1 MQILARTGHPD
12 FLDLPWTEP
21 LAEWRSERLVQVVRG
36 ISRHVVRFVEYEGAI
51 YALKELPAHLARREY
66 GHLRR
71 LGAEGMPVV
80 EAVGVVTDRGPDLEA
95 MLITRH
101 LDYSLPYRALF
112 GTRGIANLRAKLLDS
127 LAELLVRLHLAGF
140 FWGDCSLSNT
150 LFRRDAGAL
159 SAYLVDAET
168 GEMHPTLTDGQRGH
182 DLALAVENIAGE
194 LLDVQ
199 AWRGLPE
206 ELDPFEV
213 AAGVEEAYDSLWSEL
228 TREETFGPDERHRI
242 DERLHRLNELG
253 FDVEE
258 IELERDGDA
267 YRLRLDPH
275 VVEPGHHR
283 RRLLQLTGLSAQE
296 NQARRLLNDLT
307 RFRASVE
314 ETAGRQL
321 PITVVAYRWL
331 SEVFEPAVAAVPEEL
346 WGKREAAEVFHE
358 ILEHRWYLSE
368 RERKDVGILEAAESY
383 VRDVLRHAPDERVVA
398 GAATDEAEEDS
409 GDVEDEVESQL

>member
-1 MQILARTGHPD
+1 VQILARTGHPD

-21 LAEWRSERLVQVVRG
+21 LAEWRHERLVQVVRG
-36 ISRHVVRFVEYEGAI
+36 ISRHVVRFVEYEGAV
-51 YALKELPAHLARREY
+51 YALKELPAALARREY
-66 GHLRR
+66 GLLRR

-80 EAVGVVTDRGPDLEA
+80 DGVGVVTERGRDLEA
-95 MLITRH
+95 VLITRH

-112 GTRGIANLRAKLLDS
+112 GTRGLTDLRAKLLDS
-127 LAELLVRLHLAGF
+127 LAELLVRIHLAGF

-168 GEMHPTLTDGQRGH
+168 GELHPSLTDGQRGH
-182 DLALAVENIAGE
+182 DLMLAEENIAGE
-194 LLDVQ
+194 LMDVE

-206 ELDPFEV
+206 GIEPFEI
-213 AAGVEEAYDSLWSEL
+213 AAGVVEAYESLWSEL
-228 TREETFGPDERHRI
+228 TREERFGPNEKHRI
-242 DERLHRLNELG
+242 EERLRRLNELG

-258 IELERDGDA
+258 IELERDGDS
-267 YRLRLDPH
+267 YSLRLDPH

-283 RRLLQLTGLSAQE
+283 RRLLQLTGLNAQE
-296 NQARRLLNDLT
+296 NQARRLINDLT

-314 ETAGRQL
+314 ETAGRSL

-368 RERKDVGILEAAESY
+368 QEGKDVGILEAAESY
-383 VRDVLRHAPDERVVA
+383 VETVLRHAPDERIV
-398 GAATDEAEEDS
+398 S
-409 GDVEDEVESQL
+409 GGVEPVESEGSPL

>member
-12 FLDLPWTEP
+12 FLDLPWSEP
-21 LAEWRSERLVQVVRG
+21 LADWRSERLVQVVRG
-36 ISRHVVRFVEYEGAI
+36 ISRHVVRFVEYDGAI

-66 GHLRR
+66 GLLRH

-80 EAVGVVTDRGPDLEA
+80 EAVGVVTDRGEDLEA
-95 MLITRH
+95 VLITRH

-112 GTRGIANLRAKLLDS
+112 GTRGIDNLRAKLLDS

-168 GEMHPTLTDGQRGH
+168 GELHPSLTDGQRTH
-182 DLALAVENIAGE
+182 DLTLVEENIAGE

-206 ELDPFEV
+206 EIDPFEV
-213 AAGVEEAYDSLWSEL
+213 AAGVAGAYGSLWSEL
-228 TREETFGPDERHRI
+228 TREETFAPDERHRI

-258 IELERDGDA
+258 IELERAGDA

-283 RRLLQLTGLSAQE
+283 RRLLQLTGLNAQE

-307 RFRASVE
+307 RFRAAAEDEV
-314 ETAGRQL
+314 GRQL

-368 RERKDVGILEAAESY
+368 HEGKDVGILEAAASY
-383 VRDVLRHAPDERVVA
+383 VRDVLRHAPDERVVSPA
-398 GAATDEAEEDS
+398 EGAQEPDEAE
-409 GDVEDEVESQL
+409 VESPP

>member
-1 MQILARTGHPD
+1 VQILARTGHPD

-21 LAEWRSERLVQVVRG
+21 LAEWRNERIVQVVRG
-36 ISRHVVRFVEYEGAI
+36 ISRHVVRFVEYDGAI
-51 YALKELPAHLARREY
+51 YALKELPAHFARREY
-66 GHLRR
+66 GHLRH

-80 EAVGVVTDRGPDLEA
+80 EAVGVVTDRAEDLQA
-95 MLITRH
+95 VLITRH

-112 GTRGIANLRAKLLDS
+112 GTRGIANLRSKLLDS

-168 GEMHPTLTDGQRGH
+168 GELHPTLTDGQRGH
-182 DLALAVENIAGE
+182 DLMLAEENIAGE

-199 AWRGLPE
+199 AWRGLPDE
-206 ELDPFEV
+206 IEPFEV
-213 AAGVEEAYDSLWSEL
+213 AAGVGEAYASLWSEL
-228 TREETFGPDERHRI
+228 TREETFGPEERHRI

-258 IELERDGDA
+258 IELARDGDA

-283 RRLLQLTGLSAQE
+283 RRLLQLTGLNAQE

-307 RFRASVE
+307 RFRAAIE
-314 ETAGRQL
+314 EEAGRQL

-331 SEVFEPAVAAVPEEL
+331 SDVFEPAVAAVPEEL

-368 RERKDVGILEAAESY
+368 REKKDIGILEAAASY
-383 VRDVLRHAPDERVVA
+383 VLDVLRHAPDERVVS
-398 GAATDEAEEDS
+398 GSAAEDAEEEAEE
-409 GDVEDEVESQL
+409 EEVEAPL